1 MSNLVK
7 YLQFRNVLK
16 KAVAPFINVELNVFY
31 QFTYTLFV
39 VAALY
44 TSSFLPYGR
53 FYNRLGGNE
62 GMLGAYLYTCI
73 YLTFSIF
80 RKPFILTQYTNT
92 LFKNV
97 KSLSTI

>member
-1 MSNLVK
+1 VSLIK
-7 YLQFRNVLK
+7 YLQQKNILK
-16 KAVAPFINVELNVFY
+16 KSAMSFINVELNVFY

-62 GMLGAYLYTCI
+62 GMLIAYLYTCI
-73 YLTFSIF
+73 YLTFSSF
-80 RKPFILTQYTNT
+80 RKPFVLTQYVNT
-92 LFKNV
+92 VLKNT
-97 KSLSTI
+97 KALSTV